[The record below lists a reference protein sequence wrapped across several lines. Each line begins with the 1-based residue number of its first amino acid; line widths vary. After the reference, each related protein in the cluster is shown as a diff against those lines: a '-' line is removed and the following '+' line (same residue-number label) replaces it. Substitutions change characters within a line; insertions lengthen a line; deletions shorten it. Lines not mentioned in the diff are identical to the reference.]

1 MSCIR
6 EKKVIVLL
14 NKCDLSPV
22 VTEEKITERLG
33 VPVVLCS
40 AKYGDGLRELT
51 DQIKE
56 MFLKGDLKFN
66 DEVYITN
73 LRQKECLMKALESLE
88 LVKRS
93 IEDLVPEDFYTVDL
107 LNAYGSLGSIIG
119 ESVTDDLVDKIFHE
133 FCMGK

>member
-1 MSCIR
+1 MDSLI
-6 EKKVIVLL
+6 
-14 NKCDLSPV
+14 
-22 VTEEKITERLG
+22 
-33 VPVVLCS
+33 LCS

-56 MFLKGDLKFN
+56 MFITGDLKYN

-73 LRQKECLMKALESLE
+73 LRQKECLMKALDSLK
-88 LVKRS
+88 LVRNS
-93 IEDLVPEDFYTVDL
+93 IEELVPEDFYTVDL
-107 LNAYGSLGSIIG
+107 LNAYESLGLIIG